1 MSKVQ
6 ELENIIQELR
16 DNVPDISGIMIA
28 TNDGL
33 AVASDFPEDEGA
45 RIAAVGAAAS
55 GLGGRIAQNAALGE
69 IEETMVRGSEGM
81 LLIYV
86 AGDSVLAVRAPAYG
100 NLGLVRLEANHTCKQ
115 VKRILG
121 QSQS

>member
-55 GLGGRIAQNAALGE
+55 GLGSRIAMNAGLGE
-69 IEETMVRGSEGM
+69 IEETMVRGTDGM

-86 AGDSVLAVRAPAYG
+86 AGDSVLAVRSPAYG
-100 NLGLVRLEANHTCKQ
+100 NLGLVRLEATHTCQ
-115 VKRILG
+115 RVKTVLAG
-121 QSQS
+121 TS